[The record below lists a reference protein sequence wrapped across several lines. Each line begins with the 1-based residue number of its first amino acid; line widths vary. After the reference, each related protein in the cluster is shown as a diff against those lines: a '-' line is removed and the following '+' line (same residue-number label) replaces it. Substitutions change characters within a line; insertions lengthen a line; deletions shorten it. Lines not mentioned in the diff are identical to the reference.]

1 VSTMA
6 LLLVLTAAALGCAL
20 VACWRLYRTNQTLR
34 HESVIDPLTGVLHY
48 GKLQEILHTELE
60 RASRFGRPL
69 SVLMVDLDLF
79 REVNSQ
85 YGHQRGSAVLREFAR
100 RVQSSIRGV
109 DTLARFGGDEF
120 VVVLPETGEHGVPP
134 VADRI
139 CRIVREKPF
148 AGGGSELS
156 VQLSVSIGAALYGR
170 HGVTVSQLL
179 RSADGAVPGQA
190 GRPGRLGDGQ
200 GAAIDAV
207 QPRRAAHSAG
217 ALYSARAHRRDRA
230 LHRDR
235 AAHRYRADQDGAPDR
250 GRVPDRGRA
259 EPRTWGIARRA
270 ALSPQ

>member
-1 VSTMA
+1 LSTTA

-20 VACWRLYRTNQTLR
+20 VACWRLFRVNRTLR

-60 RASRFGRPL
+60 RASRFDRPL
-69 SVLMVDLDLF
+69 SVLMVDLDLY

-85 YGHQRGSAVLREFAR
+85 YGHQRGSAVLREFAQ

-148 AGGGSELS
+148 AGDGSELQ

-179 RSADGAVPGQA
+179 RSADEALYLAKQA
-190 GRPGRLGDGQ
+190 GRDGW
-200 GAAIDAV
+200 AMARAPIPLLPNPVEPPNMVTPPNLIEPSTVIELTTAMEPTAIEPPTAIEL
-207 QPRRAAHSAG
+207 PRRSSG
-217 ALYSARAHRRDRA
+217 K
-230 LHRDR
+230 
-235 AAHRYRADQDGAPDR
+235 
-250 GRVPDRGRA
+250 
-259 EPRTWGIARRA
+259 PRTWA
-270 ALSPQ
+270 

>member
-1 VSTMA
+1 MSTTA

-34 HESVIDPLTGVLHY
+34 QESVIDPLTGVLHY

-85 YGHQRGSAVLREFAR
+85 YGHQRGSVVLREFAQ

-148 AGGGSELS
+148 AGDGSELS

-179 RSADGAVPGQA
+179 RSADEALYLAKQA
-190 GRPGRLGDGQ
+190 GRDGW
-200 GAAIDAV
+200 AM
-207 QPRRAAHSAG
+207 
-217 ALYSARAHRRDRA
+217 ARAPLPKTVVRPIPAERPVDS
-230 LHRDR
+230 L
-235 AAHRYRADQDGAPDR
+235 ADLP
-250 GRVPDRGRA
+250 
-259 EPRTWGIARRA
+259 
-270 ALSPQ
+270 

>member
-1 VSTMA
+1 MA
-6 LLLVLTAAALGCAL
+6 LLLMLTAAALGCAL

-34 HESVIDPLTGVLHY
+34 QESVIDPLTGVLHY

-69 SVLMVDLDLF
+69 SLLMVDLDLF

-85 YGHQRGSAVLREFAR
+85 YGHQRGSVVLREFAQ

-148 AGGGSELS
+148 AGDGSELS

-179 RSADGAVPGQA
+179 RSADEALYLAKQA
-190 GRPGRLGDGQ
+190 GRDGWAMARAPLPTLSKPVEPPTPLEPSTPLEPT
-200 GAAIDAV
+200 AAI
-207 QPRRAAHSAG
+207 
-217 ALYSARAHRRDRA
+217 
-230 LHRDR
+230 
-235 AAHRYRADQDGAPDR
+235 
-250 GRVPDRGRA
+250 
-259 EPRTWGIARRA
+259 EPRTAIEQPTVTELTRMEAPTA
-270 ALSPQ
+270 VESPTAIER